1 MSEECDILI
10 KNASIVDG
18 TGSPAYRGAVA
29 VTGERVSVIG
39 KVEGDLRVDAEKIID
54 AGGLTVAPGFIDVH
68 NHGDLSILYYP
79 EAPGFVR
86 QGITTFVGGQCGDSP
101 GPFGDYIGLPWVLG
115 DLYVDV
121 APRMLEREWL
131 VPRDLLNQRHREVYG
146 WEIDWDTLGEFFKKV
161 EADGIG
167 PNYAPLVGHGD
178 VRSLVM
184 GSDYKRKAT
193 EEEVEEMTGHVRRA
207 MEDGCRGLSVGRDYD
222 PGIWADFDELLAC
235 SRAAAEYGGVYAS
248 HSLRTG
254 HRKARRPGEFPP
266 VKTEGVLEAIDV
278 GRRAG
283 MPVQISHLGSLY
295 DVTPGGSDIMTEAA
309 VRATLKIVDDAR
321 EEGIDVNF
329 DLIPNHLSGGI
340 STCPWLASYLT
351 PWLRVAG
358 SLEQLAQALRMP
370 DLREEI
376 KEAIWAGKHYGLN
389 PNINP
394 KWAGQRTIVECR
406 DERLLEKTVAQAAEV
421 LGMEPLDALMEVLTI
436 DPETKAV
443 RKGGDDWAK
452 LMFYRHPE
460 MMIGIDTFAVDDTR
474 VSRHPPWHLPNENSF
489 GGFPRYLRRA
499 VRETGTLSLEEA
511 VRKVTSSPARKF
523 KLADRGVLRAGAHA
537 DIVVFDPEK
546 VTDRGDQLEP
556 RRYPAGIEYVLVN
569 GALVVERWEQT
580 GARPGKILYRE

>member
-39 KVEGDLRVDAEKIID
+39 KVEGDLRVDAKKVID
-54 AGGLTVAPGFIDVH
+54 AGGLAVAPGFIDVH
-68 NHGDLSILYYP
+68 NHGDLSLLYYP

-131 VPRDLLNQRHREVYG
+131 VPRDLLNPRHREVYG
-146 WEIDWDTLGEFFKKV
+146 WEVDWETLGEFFKRV
-161 EADGIG
+161 EAAGIG

-184 GSDYKRKAT
+184 GPDYKRKAT
-193 EEEVEEMTGHVRRA
+193 EEEVEEMTSHVRRA

-222 PGIWADFDELLAC
+222 PGIWAGFDEILAC
-235 SRAAAEYGGVYAS
+235 AKAAAEYGGVYAS

-266 VKTEGVLEAIDV
+266 IKTEGVLEAIDV
-278 GRRAG
+278 GRRAE
-283 MPVQISHLGSLY
+283 MPVQVSHLGSLY

-309 VRATLKIVDDAR
+309 VRATLKLVDDAR
-321 EEGIDVNF
+321 EEGVDVNF

-370 DLREEI
+370 DFREGI

-394 KWAGQRTIVECR
+394 NWARQRTIVECR
-406 DERLLEKTVAQAAEV
+406 DERLLEKTVAQAAEL

-436 DPETKAV
+436 DPGTKAV

-460 MMIGIDTFAVDDTR
+460 MMIGIDTFAVDDKR
-474 VSRHPPWHLPNENSF
+474 VSSHPPWSLPNENSF

-523 KLADRGVLRAGAHA
+523 KLTDRGVLRTGAYA
-537 DIVVFDPEK
+537 DIVVFDLEK

-556 RRYPAGIEYVLVN
+556 RRYPEGIEYVLVN
-569 GALVVERWEQT
+569 GAIVVEREAQT
-580 GARPGKILYRE
+580 GARPGKVLYRE